1 MEVAEIMSEWL
12 QLVLV
17 IFGSVA
23 ASSGFWAFMMARV
36 DKKDVT
42 REMLVGLAHDRI
54 MWLGMCYIEQGWI
67 TCDEYENLYTYL
79 YKPYK
84 KLDGNGSAKRV
95 MEEVNKL
102 KVVKNAPF
110 TFMKGETDED
120 KTNCASDSR

>member
-54 MWLGMCYIEQGWI
+54 NVAGYV
-67 TCDEYENLYTYL
+67 LYRAG
-79 YKPYK
+79 
-84 KLDGNGSAKRV
+84 LDYV
-95 MEEVNKL
+95 
-102 KVVKNAPF
+102 
-110 TFMKGETDED
+110 
-120 KTNCASDSR
+120 